1 MSKDARGRTIDYLRI
16 SVTDRCNLRCIYC
29 MPENGIQAK
38 DHEEILTLEEIT
50 RFAREAA
57 RYGITHIR
65 LTGGEP
71 LVRLGISDLIRDLHA
86 IEGITDI
93 SLTTNGILL
102 ARYAEELK
110 EAGLDR
116 VNISLDTLDPE
127 TYHTLTRRGS
137 LEDVFKGIDAAF
149 EAGLR
154 PIKLN
159 AVGVREFMKDPF
171 EFAQLSVDRP
181 LHVRFIEYMPIGH
194 SFGAEGHGWTAED
207 SISSEELFETINS
220 EAQKRGI
227 KPLVA
232 LDKDQA
238 PFGAGPA
245 SYYAFEGAQGTVGF
259 ISPMSRH
266 FCASCNRLRLTSD
279 GKLRPCLFSDT
290 EIDVRTALRAH
301 NEMGVRAALAEAL
314 RLKPEDH
321 SAYTSTEK
329 DMAMIG
335 G

>member
-1 MSKDARGRTIDYLRI
+1 MSKDGLGRTIDYLRI

-29 MPENGIQAK
+29 MPEKGIQTK
-38 DHEEILTLEEIT
+38 NHEEILTFEEIV
-50 RFAREAA
+50 RFVREAA
-57 RYGITHIR
+57 SLGISHIR

-71 LVRLGISDLIRDLHA
+71 LVRLGLSDLIRDLHD
-86 IEGITDI
+86 IEGIKDI

-102 ARYAEELK
+102 DRYAQELK
-110 EAGLDR
+110 AAGLDR

-127 TYHTLTRRGS
+127 TYHTLTRLGN
-137 LEDVFKGIDAAF
+137 LDDVFRGIDAAF
-149 EAGLR
+149 EAGLS

-159 AVGVREFMKDPF
+159 AVGVRSFMKDPY
-171 EFAQLSVDRP
+171 EFARLSLDRP

-194 SFGAEGHGWTAED
+194 SFGVDGHGWAAD
-207 SISSEELFETINS
+207 DAISSEELFETIS
-220 EAQKRGI
+220 HEAQRHRQGG
-227 KPLVA
+227 LVA
-232 LDKDQA
+232 LSKDQA

-245 SYYAFEGAQGTVGF
+245 SYYKFEGALGTVGF

-266 FCASCNRLRLTSD
+266 FCSSCNRLRLTSD
-279 GKLRPCLFSDT
+279 GKLRPCLFSDK
-290 EIDVRTALRAH
+290 ELDARSALRSH
-301 NEMGVRAALAEAL
+301 DDQQMREVLAEAL

>member
-29 MPENGIQAK
+29 MPEKGIPAK
-38 DHEEILTLEEIT
+38 THEEILSFEEIV
-50 RFAREAA
+50 RFTREAA

-71 LVRLGISDLIRDLHA
+71 LVRLGLSDLIRDLHA
-86 IEGITDI
+86 IDGISDI

-102 ARYAEELK
+102 PRYAKELK
-110 EAGLDR
+110 AVGLNR
-116 VNISLDTLDPE
+116 VNISLDTLDPDI
-127 TYHTLTRRGS
+127 YHTLTRLGS
-137 LEDVFKGIDAAF
+137 LDSVFRGIDAAF
-149 EAGLR
+149 EAGLS

-159 AVGVREFMKDPF
+159 AVAVREFMKDPF
-171 EFAQLSVDRP
+171 EFAQLSMDRP

-207 SISSEELFETINS
+207 SMSSEELFETINA
-220 EAQKRGI
+220 EASKRGMS
-227 KPLVA
+227 PLVA
-232 LDKDQA
+232 LNENQA

-266 FCASCNRLRLTSD
+266 FCSSCNRLRLTSD

-290 EIDVRTALRAH
+290 EIDVRSALRAH